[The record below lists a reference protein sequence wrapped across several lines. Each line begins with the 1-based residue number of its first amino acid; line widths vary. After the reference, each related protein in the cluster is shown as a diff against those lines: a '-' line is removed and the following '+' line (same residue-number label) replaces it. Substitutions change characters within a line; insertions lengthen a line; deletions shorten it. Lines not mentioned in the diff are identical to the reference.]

1 MKLKSNKDF
10 LSVSKSDMDERGI
23 DQLDFVIVTGDA
35 YVDHPSFAAAVIG
48 RVLESAGFTVGII
61 AQPDYKDVEAFRILG
76 EPRLG
81 FLVNSGNIDSMVSHY
96 TSAKKPRREDFY
108 SPGGKAGLRPDR
120 AVLVYCSMVKTA
132 YSNVP
137 VIIGGLEASLR
148 RYAHYDYWQDK
159 VRRSILLDSK
169 ADLLVY
175 GMGEMQILEIAKYLN
190 FGSNVKNI
198 TGVRGTCYLT
208 NSIDKLTSYVE
219 TPPFEEVEKDKHKYN
234 EAFKKQYQEMD
245 TIRGLT
251 VVQKHGNRYLVQNP
265 PTHTLSQK
273 EMDAIYDLPYART
286 YHPLYEPAG
295 GVPAI
300 KEVKFSLIS
309 QRGCFGSC
317 NFCAL
322 TFHQGRAIQN
332 RSHDSILKEA
342 ELLTE
347 LPDFKGYINDVGG
360 PTANFRNRACKKQIK
375 HGTCKAKE
383 CLFPKPCKQLEID
396 HTDYLALLRKIRNVK
411 GVKKVFVRSGL
422 RYDYL
427 VHDKDPTF
435 FEELTKY
442 HISGQLKVAPEHI
455 SPRVLKHMGKPGQ
468 EVYDAFVKKFETINQ
483 KLGMN
488 QYVVPYLMSSH
499 PGSDLKAAIE
509 LAQYI
514 KQWGYTPEQVQDF
527 YPTPGSLSTAV
538 YYTGM
543 DPLTGQNVYVPKS
556 SKEKRMQRALLQ
568 FSDPINHEIV
578 KEALIQAGR
587 EDLIGNSPECL
598 IGHRPRQT
606 RPEKQKSGDKKQSG
620 SNNPVAGK
628 PGGSQ
633 MRKKTNNSRGKV
645 ADHRS
650 NEGRVSNGSPVRRKK

>member
-1 MKLKSNKDF
+1 MNMQSNSNFLPVREADMKA
-10 LSVSKSDMDERGI
+10 RGI
-23 DQLDFVIVTGDA
+23 DQLDFIFVSGDA

-48 RVLESAGFTVGII
+48 RVLEDAGFTVGII
-61 AQPDYKDVEAFRILG
+61 AQPNYRDVEAFKILG

-81 FLVNSGNIDSMVSHY
+81 FLVNSGNIDSMVAHY
-96 TSAKKPRREDFY
+96 TSAKKPRREDSY

-132 YSNVP
+132 YRDVP

-148 RYAHYDYWQDK
+148 RYAHYDYWQNK

-175 GMGEMQILEIAKYLN
+175 GMGEAQILEIAKYLDY
-190 FGSNVKNI
+190 GSNIKNI

-208 NSIDKLTSYVE
+208 NSIDNLKSY
-219 TPPFEEVEKDKHKYN
+219 TCIPAFKEVAADKHAYN
-234 EAFKKQYQEMD
+234 EAFKIQHLEMD
-245 TIRGLT
+245 AIRGKT
-251 VVQKHGNRYLVQNP
+251 VVQKHASRYLVQNP
-265 PTHTLSQK
+265 PAHPLSQK
-273 EMDAIYDLPYART
+273 EMDAIYDLPYTRT
-286 YHPLYEPAG
+286 YHPMYEEAG

-309 QRGCFGSC
+309 GRGCFGSC

-332 RSHDSILKEA
+332 RSHNSILKEA
-342 ELLTE
+342 EALTE

-360 PTANFRNRACKKQIK
+360 PTANFRNRACMKQIK
-375 HGTCKAKE
+375 HGTCKGKA

-396 HTDYLALLRKIRNVK
+396 HTDYLSLLRKLRSMK

-427 VHDKDPTF
+427 IYDKDPTF
-435 FEELTKY
+435 FEELAKY

-455 SPRVLKHMGKPGQ
+455 SPRVLKYMGKPGRDI
-468 EVYDAFVKKFETINQ
+468 YDAFVKKFEQINRR
-483 KLGMN
+483 LGMK

-499 PGSDLKAAIE
+499 PGSDLKAAIQ

-514 KQWGYTPEQVQDF
+514 KKWGYTPKQVQDF

-543 DPLTGQNVYVPKS
+543 DPLTGELVYVPKS
-556 SKEKRMQRALLQ
+556 SREKQMQRALLQ
-568 FSDPINHEIV
+568 FADSKNYEIV
-578 KEALIQAGR
+578 KQALLQAGR
-587 EDLIGNSPECL
+587 DDLIGDGSGCL
-598 IGHRPRQT
+598 ISHRPRSVKPVGEKSSREHIDR
-606 RPEKQKSGDKKQSG
+606 RPGKKR
-620 SNNPVAGK
+620 AK
-628 PGGSQ
+628 
-633 MRKKTNNSRGKV
+633 RKLGNSHAHTKR
-645 ADHRS
+645 
-650 NEGRVSNGSPVRRKK
+650 NVRDR